1 MDKIRT
7 KTRAPGGVCMYVYV
21 CVCVCG
27 GGGGGGEV
35 YGCGERCVGGC
46 VGEGGGRGE
55 GGEGGGGV
63 STKGNYLACL
73 SPSPTSGIIQ
83 WMAPEI
89 SEASPQYP
97 L

>member
-1 MDKIRT
+1 M
-7 KTRAPGGVCMYVYV
+7 
-21 CVCVCG
+21 CVCV
-27 GGGGGGEV
+27 GGGGGEV
-35 YGCGERCVGGC
+35 YGCGERCVG
-46 VGEGGGRGE
+46 VGGGVWVGVWGREGGGGK
-55 GGEGGGGV
+55 GGKGGGV